1 MNLGNL
7 GGLLKQAKQL
17 EKKTKD
23 AQEKLKGTVLVGTA
37 GGGVVKLSLTGGFE
51 FESIE
56 IDPSV
61 LDGADSEMVEDL
73 IAVAV
78 QDALKQAND
87 ERDKVMGSVTGG
99 MGMPGMPGMF

>member
-1 MNLGNL
+1 MNLGNI

-23 AQEKLKGTVLVGTA
+23 AQQKLKDTVLVGTA
-37 GGGVVKLSLTGGFE
+37 GGGVIKLSLTGDFAFKG
-51 FESIE
+51 IE

-61 LDGADSEMVEDL
+61 LEGADSEMVEDL
-73 IAVAV
+73 IAVAIE
-78 QDALKQAND
+78 DALKQASE